1 MDSFIH
7 QKFEFLLGTCHSL
20 GPGKGAENR
29 LYVSASR
36 ELLHSRGDCQKQV
49 KKDM

>member
-29 LYVSASR
+29 PVTFLPPGNFYILEETAR
-36 ELLHSRGDCQKQV
+36 NK
-49 KKDM
+49 